1 MEYKKTCAACGSFF
15 VTKNENQTCCSSEC
29 GLALGRNK
37 KKYYVCQY
45 CGELFWKPDAFRKK
59 YCSKECQKAA
69 RQDEA
74 LECHRNAPSSP
85 APTVYRR
92 ECLWCGEPFE
102 TAHPN
107 KLYCSPECGYEMN
120 KQQHREQWKAEYQ
133 PRIFTC
139 KECGRTVETECGHTS
154 SEFCSIECS
163 DKYHTRAYKMRRN
176 KQMKAAYRAPVSF
189 KHIYNRDHGI
199 CQICGLPV
207 PQDKSPNKLWAATI
221 DHIVP
226 LSKGGTHE
234 PDNCQLSHR
243 LCNSIKLAATQDF
256 TIDWTEKNEQ
266 DNGRWTEVLEELDDV
281 LLSQRIGA

>member
-1 MEYKKTCAACGSFF
+1 
-15 VTKNENQTCCSSEC
+15 
-29 GLALGRNK
+29 
-37 KKYYVCQY
+37 
-45 CGELFWKPDAFRKK
+45 
-59 YCSKECQKAA
+59 
-69 RQDEA
+69 
-74 LECHRNAPSSP
+74 
-85 APTVYRR
+85 
-92 ECLWCGEPFE
+92 
-102 TAHPN
+102 
-107 KLYCSPECGYEMN
+107 
-120 KQQHREQWKAEYQ
+120 
-133 PRIFTC
+133 
-139 KECGRTVETECGHTS
+139 
-154 SEFCSIECS
+154 
-163 DKYHTRAYKMRRN
+163 
-176 KQMKAAYRAPVSF
+176 MKAAYRAPVSF

-281 LLSQRIGA
+281 LLSQKIGA